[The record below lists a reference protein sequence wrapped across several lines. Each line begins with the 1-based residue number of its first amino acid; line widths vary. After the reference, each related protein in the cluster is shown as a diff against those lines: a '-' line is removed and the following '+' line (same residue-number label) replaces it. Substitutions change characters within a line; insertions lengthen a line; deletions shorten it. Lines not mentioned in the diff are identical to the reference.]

1 MALQSPYSKRAPAG
15 GGYRLSMYTGSVVA
29 GLAAAA
35 PIFSCRWTNS
45 SARMIVQSIM
55 LDFYVGTAY
64 TNAQGIGNSLYF
76 ARAFT
81 VSDSGGTAITTTQTK
96 DQALDSAQINGLGGP
111 GGGGTAQSLL
121 FAGSGDMRIATTATL
136 TAGTRTLDDQA
147 LYSWIGSA
155 SALGAAS
162 NNPDLVLGWQDATNP
177 LTIRNNEG
185 FIITNDVVLGAV
197 GVIVWNIGIEWTEV
211 SNNYT

>member
-1 MALQSPYSKRAPAG
+1 MAQFPPYSKRAPAG
-15 GGYRLSMYTGSVVA
+15 GGYRIAMYTGSVAA

-35 PIFSCRWTNS
+35 PIFSLRWTS
-45 SARMIVQSIM
+45 TSTRMIIQSM
-55 LDFYVGTAY
+55 VLDFYVVTAY

-81 VSDSGGTAITTTQTK
+81 TSDTGGTAITTTQTL
-96 DQALDSAQINGLGGP
+96 DQSLDSKQIP
-111 GGGGTAQSLL
+111 GQSQL
-121 FAGSGDMRIATTATL
+121 FAGNGDMRIATTAAL
-136 TAGTRTLDDQA
+136 SAGTRTLDDQA

-155 SALGAAS
+155 SAIGAAS
-162 NNPDLVLGWQDATNP
+162 NNPDLILGNQDATNP
-177 LTIRNNEG
+177 LTIRANEG
-185 FIITNDVVLGAV
+185 IIITNDILLGAV